1 MDRTI
6 ILCTFALI
14 NVLCVNNHGVTGYR
28 IENELSS
35 QDYRDEELSEILRGA
50 RNYADEQGGISS
62 RTKTPDEEIVIECP
76 NDRLDVIFLIDSS
89 SKSSVG
95 ESGWQSLLSFVNEMI
110 DSFSV
115 GQDAVHVGVVRYADV
130 VDTPIS
136 LTDFTD
142 KESLKS
148 AVSGLSFVD
157 RPNANLITAF
167 NDAYRMV
174 AAQGRTTATTSLVIV
189 ADTVPVN
196 SDDAI
201 ADVVEFFHSENIHVS
216 SIAVKEPNQ
225 VATGSSSDDDSQFLL
240 VDSYSKMSTKL
251 VEAISHACPMPG
263 PRLLCR
269 RRRFCIKIKI
279 KIKIK
284 FG

>member
-1 MDRTI
+1 MY
-6 ILCTFALI
+6 C
-14 NVLCVNNHGVTGYR
+14 GVTLSTLVLFCLLCNCCGVAGYR
-28 IENELSS
+28 IASKS
-35 QDYRDEELSEILRGA
+35 QDLSDDKLYELLRGDNEDVGK
-50 RNYADEQGGISS
+50 RQQVKSE
-62 RTKTPDEEIVIECP
+62 TPAVKCK

-89 SKSSVG
+89 SKSSAG

-167 NDAYRMV
+167 NDAYRM
-174 AAQGRTTATTSLVIV
+174 AITQGRQTSSASLVV
-189 ADTVPVN
+189 VSDTVPIN
-196 SDDAI
+196 SQELI
-201 ADVVEFFHSENIHVS
+201 ADAVKSFQSENVHVS
-216 SIAVKEPNQ
+216 FVAVQKPNEGPDGIS
-225 VATGSSSDDDSQFLL
+225 GSGNVPSVYVKD
-240 VDSYSKMSTKL
+240 YSEMSAHL
-251 VEAISHACPMPG
+251 SEAVSNACPLPS
-263 PRLLCR
+263 PRALCC
-269 RRRFCIKIKI
+269 FLCLWCS
-279 KIKIK
+279 
-284 FG
+284 G